1 MPDGFAQ
8 IRIGETRP
16 LYGQETMLTGSL
28 TIQATPAP
36 TASLFNA
43 AGTAVAGFEE
53 IPASG
58 YDLGANSAPRVWLN
72 LNASTIPAGYYTLA
86 FTFSAVSSD
95 GGTRRY
101 RPTLEVHVRE
111 ETD

>member
-8 IRIGETRP
+8 MRRGETRP

-36 TASLFNA
+36 TASLFNQ
-43 AGTAVAGFEE
+43 AGTAVFGFEE
-53 IPASG
+53 VPASG
-58 YDLGANSAPRVWLN
+58 YDTGANSAPRVWLN
-72 LNASTIPAGYYTLA
+72 LNASTVPAGYYTLA
-86 FTFSAVSSD
+86 FTFSAVSGD
-95 GGTRRY
+95 GETRRY

-111 ETD
+111 ATD